1 MSLFKKP
8 SLDTSSIVQYVDKKA
23 HLFKAKRDHAK
34 HGEHVHYFSK
44 REVNTPGLDPH
55 CKVCGMQLSELSLE
69 RKLEA
74 ATARF
79 RAARESIKDRIEAR

>member
-1 MSLFKKP
+1 MRIFRKP
-8 SLDTSSIVQYVDKKA
+8 NLDTSSIIQFVDQKA
-23 HLFKAKRDHAK
+23 RLFMAKREYAK

-44 REVNTPGLDPH
+44 REVNTEGLDPH
-55 CKVCGMQLSELSLE
+55 CKVCGLQLSELSLE

-79 RAARESIKDRIEAR
+79 KAAQASIQDRL